1 MEKLLLNKL
10 SILERRFAIIK
21 IRKDLLIDHKEY
33 MRLRN
38 DQECAKFK
46 TIEELL
52 KNSELN
58 EKEKLLSLEVL
69 LKKLQKLE

>member
-38 DQECAKFK
+38 DQEWAKFTK
-46 TIEELL
+46 QL
-52 KNSELN
+52 KSYWKIAN
-58 EKEKLLSLEVL
+58 
-69 LKKLQKLE
+69 

>member
-1 MEKLLLNKL
+1 MC
-10 SILERRFAIIK
+10 K
-21 IRKDLLIDHKEY
+21 IH
-33 MRLRN
+33 
-38 DQECAKFK
+38 K

>member
-38 DQECAKFK
+38 DQECAKFTK
-46 TIEELL
+46 QL
-52 KNSELN
+52 KSY
-58 EKEKLLSLEVL
+58 
-69 LKKLQKLE
+69 